1 MTGGAQTGLQ
11 VFDRRTV
18 LRHRARA
25 AFHGGAH
32 DFLVREVAERM
43 ADRLADIQRN
53 FPLVLDLASREG
65 VLSRA
70 FDSVGVRKAR
80 GIQMIIHAD
89 GALLS
94 AARAPA
100 PSVVVDEEFLPFAD
114 EGLDLVVSNLA
125 LHWVN
130 DLPGA
135 LLQINRALRP
145 DGLFLAALLGG
156 ETLHELRASFEAA
169 EAEVEGGVSPRVS
182 PLIDVR
188 DAGGLLQRAGFALP
202 VTDVD
207 TINVTYADVIGLM
220 RDLRGMGETNA
231 VRQRRTTFLRR
242 DTLARLGEIYHERF
256 ADADG
261 RIRATFQVVY
271 LTGWAPHDSQQK
283 PLRPGSA
290 TARLADALGAEEL
303 PAGDKAGPRR

>member
-1 MTGGAQTGLQ
+1 MMSDVPEGMR
-11 VFDRRTV
+11 VFDRRAV

-25 AFHGGAH
+25 ALDPGAH
-32 DFLVREVAERM
+32 DFLVQEVAGRL
-43 ADRLADIQRN
+43 ADRLVDIKRN
-53 FPLVLDLASREG
+53 FPLVLDLGSRGG
-65 VLSRA
+65 VLGRA
-70 FDSVGVRKAR
+70 FDSAGVRKAR
-80 GIQMIIHAD
+80 GIQTIFQAG
-89 GALLS
+89 GAFDL

-100 PSVVVDEEFLPFAD
+100 PSVVADEEFLPFAED
-114 EGLDLVVSNLA
+114 SLDLVMSNLS

-169 EAEVEGGVSPRVS
+169 EAHVEGGVSPHVS

-207 TINVTYADVIGLM
+207 TISVTYADALALM

-242 DTLARLGEIYHERF
+242 DTLARLAEVYRDRF

-271 LTGWAPHDSQQK
+271 LTGWAPHESQQK

-290 TARLADALGAEEL
+290 NARLADALGTEEL
-303 PAGDKAGPRR
+303 STGDKADPGG

>member
-1 MTGGAQTGLQ
+1 MTSGAQTELQ
-11 VFDRRTV
+11 VFDRRAV

-25 AFHGGAH
+25 ALDDGAH

-43 ADRLADIQRN
+43 ADRLADIQRK
-53 FPLVLDLASREG
+53 FPLALDLASRGG
-65 VLSRA
+65 VLSQA
-70 FDSVGVRKAR
+70 FDSAGVRKAR
-80 GIQMIIHAD
+80 GIQTIIHAD
-89 GALLS
+89 GALPS

-100 PSVVVDEEFLPFAD
+100 PSVVVDEEFLSFAD
-114 EGLDLVVSNLA
+114 GSLDLVVSNLA

-135 LLQINRALRP
+135 LVQINRALRP

-169 EAEVEGGVSPRVS
+169 ESEVEGGVSPRVS

-303 PAGDKAGPRR
+303 PAGDKVGPRG